1 MISDLIVS
9 KIKKVSDI
17 KRAKGSAWFF
27 KDYEYLGQKNK
38 SDKFLGVRVPQTRDV
53 VKEVWKGWK
62 VGDGKKV
69 GKSSQSELLA
79 EIQKLLDNEY
89 HEVRI
94 AGVMLLKMYY
104 LETLKV
110 ADEQLL
116 KKLFNFYNKNVGWN
130 KGVNN
135 WDSVDESAREIV
147 GEYISNHMTH
157 DERLAF
163 IDKSIAS
170 KDLWVNRVVVV
181 ATWYQIRKGNEKMC
195 FYVVERLLS
204 HPYDL
209 IHKACGWMLRE
220 VGKCCGREV
229 LEKFIYE
236 HIQKMPR
243 TCLRYAIEHFPQTER
258 KKILQM

>member
-1 MISDLIVS
+1 MIY
-9 KIKKVSDI
+9 KKVLEKLLSF
-17 KRAKGSAWFF
+17 KNLERAKGSAWFF

-38 SDKFLGVRVPQTRDV
+38 PDKFLGVRVPQTREV
-53 VKEVWKGWK
+53 VKEVWKKWK
-62 VGDGKKV
+62 ADNEKM
-69 GKSSQSELLA
+69 GKSSQSELLV

-89 HEVRI
+89 HEVRM

-110 ADEQLL
+110 GDEQLL
-116 KKLFNFYNKNVGWN
+116 KKLFNFYNKNIGWN

-157 DERLAF
+157 DERLGF

-204 HPYDL
+204 HPHDL

-220 VGKCCGREV
+220 VGRCCDREV
-229 LEKFIYE
+229 LEKFIHE

-243 TCLRYAIEHFPQTER
+243 TCLRYAIEHFPERER
-258 KKILQM
+258 KEVLKIK

>member
-1 MISDLIVS
+1 MHSNKIVISLKQSGNINKS
-9 KIKKVSDI
+9 KTSKS
-17 KRAKGSAWFF
+17 FF

-38 SDKFLGVRVPQTRDV
+38 PDKFLGVRVPQTREV
-53 VKEVWKGWK
+53 VKEVWKEWK
-62 VGDGKKV
+62 KGNEKTS
-69 GKSSQSELLA
+69 KSSRSELLV
-79 EIQKLLDNEY
+79 EIQELLDDEY
-89 HEVRI
+89 HEVRM

-110 ADEQLL
+110 GDEQLL

-130 KGVNN
+130 KGINN
-135 WDSVDESAREIV
+135 WDGVDESAREVV

-157 DERLAF
+157 DERLSF
-163 IDKSIAS
+163 IDKSISS

-181 ATWYQIRKGNEKMC
+181 ATWYQIKKGNEKMC

-204 HPYDL
+204 HPHDL

-220 VGKCCGREV
+220 VGRCCDREV
-229 LEKFIYE
+229 LEKFINE

-243 TCLRYAIEHFPQTER
+243 TCLRYAIEHFPLPER
-258 KKILQM
+258 KRILQM

>member
-1 MISDLIVS
+1 MISNLIVS
-9 KIKKVSDI
+9 NLKKFSDSE
-17 KRAKGSAWFF
+17 RAKGSAWFF
-27 KDYEYLGQKNK
+27 KDYEYVGQKNK
-38 SDKFLGVRVPQTRDV
+38 PDKFLGVRVPQTREV
-53 VKEVWKGWK
+53 VKEVWKKWK
-62 VGDGKKV
+62 ANDGKEV
-69 GKSSQSELLA
+69 RKSSKSELLA

-89 HEVRI
+89 HEVRM

-110 ADEQLL
+110 GDEQLL
-116 KKLFNFYNKNVGWN
+116 KKLFNFYNKNVGWG

-157 DERLAF
+157 DERLGF

-181 ATWYQIRKGNEKMC
+181 ATWYQIRKGNEKMF

-204 HPYDL
+204 HPHDL

-220 VGKCCGREV
+220 VGRCCGREV
-229 LEKFIYE
+229 LEKFIHE

-243 TCLRYAIEHFPQTER
+243 TCLRYAIEHFPPTER